1 MLMAPPQS
9 SKQAAPRLRAL
20 FVGPREHRD
29 FAAAWRWLAER
40 WNAEHAASVAAAAQL
55 GEFELIVL
63 GQPRP
68 RVFDEADVA
77 RLLAASPLARVIL
90 LCGSLCEGEGRS
102 GRPPRGVPRTY
113 WHQWPDLASKELSGD
128 SFAQLP
134 FTASG
139 DEDRFL
145 SCTASRR
152 GEAKPSQEPL
162 VAILAASS
170 ALADLLVDAC
180 RGRGRAIV
188 ARPNAASP
196 TEFPQLEGVTE
207 AFWSGDLYKA
217 EEASQL
223 AHFARAVRP
232 AGVTALLHFP
242 RPEDAA
248 RAIDLGARR
257 VVSLPLNLDQLQSS
271 E

>member
-9 SKQAAPRLRAL
+9 NKQAALRLRAL

-29 FAAAWRWLAER
+29 FADAWRWLAER
-40 WNAEHAASVAAAAQL
+40 WQVEHAASVAAAAQL

-63 GQPRP
+63 AQPRP
-68 RVFDEADVA
+68 RMFGESDVA
-77 RLLAASPLARVIL
+77 RLLAVSPLARVIL

-102 GRPPRGVPRTY
+102 GRPPRGVLRIY
-113 WHQWPDLASKELSGD
+113 WHQWPDFVSRELSGD
-128 SFAQLP
+128 SV
-134 FTASG
+134 ASAAFSTFG

-145 SCTASRR
+145 CSTASHRA
-152 GEAKPSQEPL
+152 EAKPSEEPL

-188 ARPNAASP
+188 VRPNAASP

-223 AHFARAVRP
+223 THFARAVRP
-232 AGVTALLHFP
+232 ACVTALLHFP
-242 RPEDAA
+242 RPEDSA

-257 VVSLPLNLDQLQSS
+257 GVSLPLDLDQLW
-271 E
+271 